1 MSAIDYNSLELLS
14 WTGAFTYPPQNYS
27 TTDPEFYAGNGIDWF
42 MIKEMWPALIFAVFF
57 YLGRGAFKTFLFP
70 RLARMAGI
78 RGKRASK
85 LGYQLWLFLFY
96 VVSSIYGYVVI
107 GDREWVAFPL
117 GKREMYHL
125 FADSPFRADTS
136 IQFYYAYAIG
146 FYMAELLAIFVET
159 KRSDFFEYLLHH
171 VVTLYLIAFSWMGYE
186 TRIGTYVLLIHD
198 ISDIGLCTTKI
209 AHYVGNEFLV
219 NVNFVFFFV
228 SFIAMRL
235 VCLPSLT
242 IGIYYLGPLVRP
254 ISTNCWYLAIFVGIV
269 LQALHI
275 FWFYLI
281 IRMLYRLLSGGTGD
295 VRSDDDEIEAIE
307 KVADDSHTKKT
318 PQSSAK
324 KNNLKK
330 D

>member
-1 MSAIDYNSLELLS
+1 MPHGVDFESLELLS

-27 TTDPEFYAGNGIDWF
+27 VTDTEFYAGNGIDWF
-42 MIKEMWPALIFAVFF
+42 MMADMWPALFFGVFF
-57 YLGRGAFKTFLFP
+57 YIGRGAFKTFLFP

-78 RGKRASK
+78 RGKRANK
-85 LGYQLWLFLFY
+85 LGYQLWLLIFY
-96 VVSSIYGYVVI
+96 VVSSIYGYIVI

-117 GKREMYHL
+117 GKSEMYNL
-125 FADSPFRADTS
+125 FVNSPFRADS
-136 IQFYYAYAIG
+136 NIQFYYAYAIG
-146 FYMAELLAIFVET
+146 FYLAELMAIFVEPE
-159 KRSDFFEYLLHH
+159 RSDFFEYLLHH
-171 VVTLYLIAFSWMGYE
+171 VVTLYLVAFSWMGYE

-209 AHYVGNEFLV
+209 AHYIGSEMLV
-219 NVNFVFFFV
+219 NVNFVFFLA
-228 SFIAMRL
+228 SFIFMRL

-254 ISTNCWYLAIFVGIV
+254 ISTNCFYLGFFVGIV

-281 IRMLYRLLSGGTGD
+281 LRMLYRLVTGGKGD
-295 VRSDDDEIEAIE
+295 VRSDEDELEEIE
-307 KVADDSHTKKT
+307 KKST
-318 PQSSAK
+318 TTNANAKPTNSSKA
-324 KNNLKK
+324 LKK